1 VVRVPKRVV
10 LLALVAASAV
20 PAAGETPGAR
30 EQLRLCTS
38 LSGEA
43 AIGPCERAL
52 ALGLTPA
59 HARTALAALARRL
72 ASVERWDAV
81 VETYR
86 RLVALAPEDP
96 EWRLRLGRA
105 LLLGQDEPEAALA
118 ALDACL
124 TLAPLAEAHGWRGFA
139 LNALGRFSESVE
151 AFEATSRLDPSFF
164 DSRPAAAQALEASR
178 RGVRWP
184 PETGLE
190 MR

>member
-1 VVRVPKRVV
+1 MVRRSSPAL
-10 LLALVAASAV
+10 LLAIVVAGAA
-20 PAAGETPGAR
+20 PAAAETAGAR

-38 LSGEA
+38 LPGEA
-43 AIGPCERAL
+43 AIGPCQRAL

-59 HARTALAALARRL
+59 HTRTALSALARRL
-72 ASVERWDAV
+72 AAVERWDEV
-81 VETYR
+81 VEAYR

-105 LLLGQDEPEAALA
+105 QLLGQNDPGAALA

-124 TLAPLAEAHGWRGFA
+124 ALAPLAEAHAWRGLA

-151 AFEATSRLDPSFF
+151 AFEATSRLDPTFF

-190 MR
+190 GR